1 MTDPLIQAAELVRK
15 HQAELDSAETTMN
28 YHQKM
33 VATAHD
39 EVKKHKRNLTNAQ
52 EHLAKVAARSQ
63 TGAGASAITPKLLN
77 TIKQGV

>member
-33 VATAHD
+33 AATAHD
-39 EVKKHKRNLTNAQ
+39 EAKKHKRNLTSAQ
-52 EHLAKVAARSQ
+52 ENLAKVAARSK